1 MWDAC
6 RNREGWG
13 PISRNRNFDFTLCFE
28 EGILFSTVFLLFG
41 LAASFRC
48 YTLAGLPD
56 LERTRRSLWV
66 LSVKQIFIA
75 LAVCISLVNA
85 IIVFAFPSPDGVV
98 GIRETYILEVLFLAS
113 SFSLTGL
120 NHKRTH
126 RSSSIIL
133 LFWPAYLLSLA
144 VWTRTQISS
153 AHRNVALRLAV
164 GALGFADF
172 CLENVGPEQ
181 GTSESSDII
190 NANIFSI
197 WTFGWMTPL
206 LKKGASQ
213 FITEEDLPALPPSE
227 ESVHLG
233 HRLEVAMQNHK
244 SLWTSLF
251 AAYGGQY
258 GVAAFLKII
267 QDCLAFLQPQLL
279 RWLLSYVSMYQAAR
293 ENGEILPNALVGFMI
308 AAIMFLA
315 AVTQTII
322 LHQYFQK
329 CFVTGMRVRAG
340 LVTVVYKKALR
351 LSNDDQGLSSGEI
364 INLMYRYY
372 PR

>member
-1 MWDAC
+1 MCYGSICSAYLVILSGVYKSCLASFSSFLSCSPEMWDAC

-66 LSVKQIFIA
+66 LSVKQVITRCWIYCNIDNINEITSKKIFIA

-153 AHRNVALRLAV
+153 ADRNVALRLAV

-213 FITEEDLPALPPSE
+213 FITEEDLPALPTSE

-233 HRLEVAMQNHK
+233 HRLEVAMQN
-244 SLWTSLF
+244 
-251 AAYGGQY
+251 QY
-258 GVAAFLKII
+258 VYM
-267 QDCLAFLQPQLL
+267 Q
-279 RWLLSYVSMYQAAR
+279 SYS
-293 ENGEILPNALVGFMI
+293 
-308 AAIMFLA
+308 
-315 AVTQTII
+315 
-322 LHQYFQK
+322 H
-329 CFVTGMRVRAG
+329 
-340 LVTVVYKKALR
+340 
-351 LSNDDQGLSSGEI
+351 
-364 INLMYRYY
+364 
-372 PR
+372 